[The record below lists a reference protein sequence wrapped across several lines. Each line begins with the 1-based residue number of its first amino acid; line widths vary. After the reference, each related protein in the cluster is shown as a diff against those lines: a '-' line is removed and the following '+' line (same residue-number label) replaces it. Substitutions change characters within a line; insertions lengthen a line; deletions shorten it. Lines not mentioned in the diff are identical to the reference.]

1 LGVAQ
6 PALSQAIARLE
17 SQVGVKLL
25 ERHARGVRLTRAGER
40 LYAKAHVALTAV
52 ADADRTARTFARA
65 GKSVIEFGFI
75 GSPPM
80 LDAPELFAALAAIHP
95 EMEVSFREL
104 PFPGNSMSAWLG
116 EADVALCFSPTPDPQ
131 VQAYTLRVEPRVLM
145 AADNH
150 PLATRRELSVA
161 EVLDETF
168 PGYHPSIDQRWVAY
182 WRLDDCR
189 EGIPA
194 RVTADRA
201 LNPQE
206 VAAIIASG
214 RAVSTAPASSAVGIL
229 PRLRSVVAIRL
240 SDASPTELT
249 LVWRADIRNA
259 LVDALVA
266 TAKQA
271 SSEPR

>member
-40 LYAKAHVALTAV
+40 LY
-52 ADADRTARTFARA
+52 
-65 GKSVIEFGFI
+65 GK
-75 GSPPM
+75 
-80 LDAPELFAALAAIHP
+80 
-95 EMEVSFREL
+95 
-104 PFPGNSMSAWLG
+104 
-116 EADVALCFSPTPDPQ
+116 ADVALCFSPTPDPQ
-131 VQAYTLRVEPRVLM
+131 LQVHTLRVEPRVLLV
-145 AADNH
+145 ADNH

-249 LVWRADIRNA
+249 LVWRAEIRNA

-271 SSEPR
+271 SSGPR